1 MPNFNRFTIKAQE
14 ALQNAQDY
22 VMKHNHSEL
31 RPLHLLLALLSD
43 EQTLV
48 RPMLVRANVDIAT
61 LEERA
66 EAALMRMPRI
76 FSGTQS
82 QQLYLSQELLKILD
96 KASEIIKT
104 QGDEFISCEHLLLA
118 LSDVPSIAQDLL
130 TQVGAKK
137 DTLQKILGALR
148 GSTRVT
154 DETPESKFQVL
165 EKYAINLTDKARE
178 GKLDP
183 VIGRE
188 EELRRLMQILSRRT
202 KNNPI
207 LIGEPGVG
215 KTAIVEGLAQ
225 RIISGDVPET
235 LKGREVIMLDLGS
248 LIAGTKFRGEFEDR
262 LKAFLKEIQKAEGRL
277 LL

>member
-1 MPNFNRFTIKAQE
+1 MLVHEYRMPNFNRFTIKAQE

-96 KASEIIKT
+96 KASEIIT
-104 QGDEFISCEHLLLA
+104 RTSLFRATLLLRFRTFFITG
-118 LSDVPSIAQDLL
+118 LF
-130 TQVGAKK
+130 TVGAKERYK
-137 DTLQKILGALR
+137 YWCATWLR
-148 GSTRVT
+148 
-154 DETPESKFQVL
+154 
-165 EKYAINLTDKARE
+165 A
-178 GKLDP
+178 
-183 VIGRE
+183 
-188 EELRRLMQILSRRT
+188 
-202 KNNPI
+202 
-207 LIGEPGVG
+207 
-215 KTAIVEGLAQ
+215 
-225 RIISGDVPET
+225 
-235 LKGREVIMLDLGS
+235 
-248 LIAGTKFRGEFEDR
+248 
-262 LKAFLKEIQKAEGRL
+262 
-277 LL
+277 